1 MHSILHKKLLETQT
15 EPEGTNNNMKIS
27 KRLLRRIIRESCAL
41 PSDHAPEILPLP
53 PSPEPVPN
61 VPVPEDYDAARD
73 FLSRNQGLVDF
84 GIEMVMDL
92 AGTSCERSTAQG
104 IIDHLQDML
113 HSREEDEFSFTGDVG
128 ELSGDEA
135 FGIGYEAGRRGLE

>member
-1 MHSILHKKLLETQT
+1 MR
-15 EPEGTNNNMKIS
+15 IS
-27 KRLLRRIIRESCAL
+27 KRHLRRIIRESCAL
-41 PSDHAPEILPLP
+41 PGEHDQEILPLP
-53 PSPEPVPN
+53 PSTEAVPD
-61 VPVPEDYDAARD
+61 VPVPEDYDAAREL
-73 FLSRNQGLVDF
+73 LSQNPDLVDF
-84 GIEMVMDL
+84 GISMVMDL

-113 HSREEDEFSFTGDVG
+113 HGREEDEFSFTGDVE